1 MAPIIGVKLYKLE
14 RNGKCLMWRKTA
26 ANSIALWYHLVTA
39 VRGLLRA
46 LFCHQS
52 AGVIAVVS

>member
-1 MAPIIGVKLYKLE
+1 MVPIIGVKLYKLE
-14 RNGKCLMWRKTA
+14 KNGKCLTWRKTA

-39 VRGLLRA
+39 RV

-52 AGVIAVVS
+52 VSVIAMVS